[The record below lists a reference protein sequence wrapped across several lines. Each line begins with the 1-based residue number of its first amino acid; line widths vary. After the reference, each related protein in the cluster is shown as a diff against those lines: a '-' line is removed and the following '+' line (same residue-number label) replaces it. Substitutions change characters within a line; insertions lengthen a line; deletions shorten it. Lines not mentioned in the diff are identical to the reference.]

1 MIWEFK
7 AALYAARKYEI
18 KHYAIDESS
27 GLVGGNIGI
36 LMVIFTFL
44 LEPYSLNRFV
54 VNNSSKKEEI

>member
-7 AALYAARKYEI
+7 AALYAARKFEI
-18 KHYAIDESS
+18 KHYALDEIF
-27 GLVGGNIGI
+27 GFVGGNIGI
-36 LMVIFTFL
+36 LMLVFTYI